1 MTAAARR
8 LQSLAFLLAQLRER
22 LGVDVGFVLWDGSTV
37 PTDLKPNALAV
48 VVADEG
54 AVAALVRRPNIKT
67 LANLWVTSRIS
78 IRNGTL
84 FDLVDRRPKVRI
96 KELRK
101 ALDKMLLLKTGL
113 QFLFVPRGGPW
124 PLDQIKRDR
133 PVTREPVEDKSNIHY
148 HYGASNAFYELWLD
162 REMVY
167 TCAYFTEWHD
177 DIDRAQRDK
186 LDMICR
192 KLRLKPGDTL
202 LDLGCGWGGLVCHA
216 AEHYGAHAYG
226 VTLAVQQARY
236 AQETIVRRGLG
247 DRAKVECKDYAG
259 VEGTFDKVSAIC
271 ILEHVG
277 IDHFEVFYRTVQRCL
292 KPGGFFLNQS
302 IARPAKESDRVF
314 RKKNREYAALTQYI
328 FPGAELDYIG
338 RTTANLERYG
348 FEVHDVEG
356 WREHYQRTCRIWHDR
371 LIKNYDAAV
380 REVGSVT
387 TRLWLL
393 YLAGCSIAFERN
405 TALVFQV
412 LASKRAR
419 GPSGLPPTRADL
431 YRQARALSAK

>member
-1 MTAAARR
+1 LGALERIASVRRVVTLARET
-8 LQSLAFLLAQLRER
+8 LALD
-22 LGVDVGFVLWDGSTV
+22 LGVVLWDGSTV
-37 PTDLKPNALAV
+37 PSDLKPDALAIV
-48 VVADEG
+48 IADEG
-54 AVAALVRRPNIKT
+54 AVAALVRSPKIKT
-67 LANLWVTSRIS
+67 LVNLWVTSRIS
-78 IRNGTL
+78 LRNGTL
-84 FDLVDRRPKVRI
+84 FDLVAHRPKVRT

-101 ALDKMLLLKTGL
+101 KLDKMLLLKTAL

-124 PLDQIKRDR
+124 PLDQIKQDR
-133 PVTREPVEDKSNIHY
+133 PVTRDPVEDKSNIHY
-148 HYGASNAFYELWLD
+148 HYDASNAFYELWLD
-162 REMVY
+162 KEMVY

-216 AEHYGAHAYG
+216 AQHYGVTAYG
-226 VTLAVQQARY
+226 VTLAEEQARY
-236 AQETIVRRGLG
+236 AQEKIARLGLG

-292 KPGGFFLNQS
+292 KPGGLFLNQS
-302 IARPAKESDRVF
+302 IARPAKKNDRIF
-314 RKKNREYAALTQYI
+314 RKKNPDYAALTKYI

-338 RTTANLERYG
+338 RTVTNLERYG

-371 LIKNYDAAV
+371 LMQNYDAAV

-387 TRLWLL
+387 TRLWLI

-405 TALVFQV
+405 TALVFQA
-412 LASKRAR
+412 LASKRTR

-431 YRQARALSAK
+431 YISK

>member
-1 MTAAARR
+1 LGALARIASIR
-8 LQSLAFLLAQLRER
+8 RVATLARQTLALD
-22 LGVDVGFVLWDGSTV
+22 LGVVLWDGSTI
-37 PTDLKPNALAV
+37 PSDLKPNELAIV
-48 VVADEG
+48 IADEG
-54 AVAALVRRPNIKT
+54 AVAAVIRSPNIKT

-84 FDLVDRRPKVRI
+84 FDLVARRPKVRT

-101 ALDKMLLLKTGL
+101 TLDKGLLLKTWL

-124 PLDQIKRDR
+124 PLDQIKQDR
-133 PVTREPVEDKSNIHY
+133 PVTRDPVEDKSNIHY
-148 HYGASNAFYELWLD
+148 HYDASNAFYELWLD
-162 REMVY
+162 KEMVY

-216 AEHYGAHAYG
+216 AQHYGVHAYG
-226 VTLAVQQARY
+226 VTLAEEQARY
-236 AQETIVRRGLG
+236 AQEKIVRLGLG

-292 KPGGFFLNQS
+292 KPGGLFLNQS
-302 IARPAKESDRVF
+302 IARPAKKTDRIF
-314 RKKNREYAALTQYI
+314 RKKNPDYAALTKYI

-338 RTTANLERYG
+338 RTVTNLERYG

-371 LIKNYDAAV
+371 LIQNYDAAV
-380 REVGSVT
+380 REVGSVI
-387 TRLWLL
+387 TRLWLI

-405 TALVFQV
+405 TALVFQA

-431 YRQARALSAK
+431 YL